1 MTQASRD
8 LPHSPHAIWLPYVML
23 AGASLFW
30 AGNAIAGRALRGDIA
45 PVGLNFGR
53 WLVALVILLPVTY
66 RSLMVQWPL
75 VKANSR
81 LFLALG
87 LTGVTIFQT
96 CLYLALQTTTAINS
110 TLFFSLTPVVIVA
123 LSWILWRERL
133 ARPQTLGILLSLI
146 GALFLIMQGQLNNLL
161 AFQFNQGDLW
171 MVLAVVLWAVY
182 SVLLKKLP
190 PTLTQPV
197 ILTATVLAGMLFL
210 LPAFLITTLAGA
222 ALRLTPLNGLGILY
236 VGIFPSV
243 LAFLFWNRGVQAIG
257 PNKAGM
263 YLHLMP
269 VFGAI
274 LSFVFLDE
282 GLAFYHLVGAAL
294 VFGGIVLMSRGAA
307 APQEKSATN
316 FTN

>member
-1 MTQASRD
+1 MTQASQK
-8 LPHSPHAIWLPYVML
+8 LSPTRQAVLLPYFML

-30 AGNAIAGRALRGDIA
+30 AGNAITGRALRGDIS
-45 PVGLNFGR
+45 PVGINFGR
-53 WLVALVILLPVTY
+53 WLVALVILLPLTY
-66 RSLMVQWPL
+66 RSLLAQWPL
-75 VKANSR
+75 IKAHGR
-81 LFLALG
+81 LILALG

-123 LSWILWRERL
+123 LSWGLWGERL
-133 ARPQTLGILLSLI
+133 ARPQILGILLSLI
-146 GALFLIMQGQLNNLL
+146 GALFLIMQGRLDNLL
-161 AFQFNQGDLW
+161 AFRFNQGDLW
-171 MVLAVVLWAVY
+171 MVLAVILWAIY

-190 PTLTQPV
+190 PTLAQPV
-197 ILTATVLAGMLFL
+197 TLTATVLAGMLFL
-210 LPAFLITTLAGA
+210 FPAFILTALAGA
-222 ALRLTPLNGLGILY
+222 TLRLTPLNGLGILY

-274 LSFVFLDE
+274 LSFLFLDE
-282 GLAFYHLVGAAL
+282 GLALYHLVGAAL
-294 VFGGIVLMSRGAA
+294 VFGGIVLMNRGKREIGTRIGADGHR
-307 APQEKSATN
+307 
-316 FTN
+316 

>member
-1 MTQASRD
+1 MTQASRE
-8 LPHSPHAIWLPYVML
+8 LTHSPRTTWLPYVML

-30 AGNAIAGRALRGDIA
+30 AGNAITGRALRGDIS
-45 PVGLNFGR
+45 PVGINFGR
-53 WLVALVILLPVTY
+53 WLVALVILLPLTY
-66 RSLMVQWPL
+66 RALVAQWPL
-75 VKANSR
+75 VRANGR

-123 LSWILWRERL
+123 LSWVLWRERL
-133 ARPQTLGILLSLI
+133 VRPQILGILLSLI
-146 GALFLIMQGQLNNLL
+146 GALFLIMQGKLAHLL

-171 MVLAVVLWAVY
+171 MVLAVILWAIY

-190 PTLTQPV
+190 PTLAQPV

-210 LPAFLITTLAGA
+210 LPAFIITTLAGA
-222 ALRLTPLNGLGILY
+222 ALHLTPLNGLGILY

-243 LAFLFWNRGVQAIG
+243 LAFLFWNRGVSVIG

-274 LSFVFLDE
+274 LSFLFLDE
-282 GLAFYHLVGAAL
+282 GLAVYHLIGAAL

-307 APQEKSATN
+307 ASQDISATN